1 MKKEIEI
8 KEITT
13 DLYYDLLDKYV
24 QLKADFELEKFEH
37 GKHMFEAKQFRTL
50 MNDHLSKNQ
59 KIKNYHDD
67 IISKVLFYLR
77 QKELSRGELINKVS
91 ELKIK

>member
-1 MKKEIEI
+1 
-8 KEITT
+8 
-13 DLYYDLLDKYV
+13 
-24 QLKADFELEKFEH
+24 
-37 GKHMFEAKQFRTL
+37 